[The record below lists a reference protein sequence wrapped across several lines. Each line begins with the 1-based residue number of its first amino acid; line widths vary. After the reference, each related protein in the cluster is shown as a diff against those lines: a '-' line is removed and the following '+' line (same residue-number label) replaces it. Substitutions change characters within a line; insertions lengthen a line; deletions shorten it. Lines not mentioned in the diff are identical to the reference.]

1 MLIVDGDME
10 ATMPTDPHSA
20 PPRAASSSTNGS
32 TAFTRRVH
40 LTADGVSVLL
50 DVTGGRI
57 PVILH

>member
-20 PPRAASSSTNGS
+20 APRAASSSTNGS